1 MAMIKRIICMV
12 LATLMLASLF
22 VGCAG
27 SDDGLITITVFSE
40 LANYSGIQNGW
51 SAALFEDKFGVK
63 LNIVPGLE
71 GVYDTRVESGNLGDI
86 VVFGSDGENYQ
97 NAVNLGLLYDW
108 EEDGLLDE
116 YGSYIKEHMSD
127 ALETNRRISGDGTT
141 VYGFGHNV
149 APSADSHEPFF
160 YTWDIRWD
168 LYAELGYPE
177 IKDWDDLVDVLS
189 QMQALE
195 PTNEVGGNTY
205 AVSLWPDWD
214 GNMVMYVKAMA
225 TAYYGYD
232 ELGIGLYDSE
242 TGKFYGALE
251 ENGPYLTALKFFN
264 NLYMNGLLDP
274 DSMTQTYDEMS
285 EKLKNGGIMFSIFDY
300 AGSETYNTEE
310 HLAEGK
316 YMGALVPT
324 EASAPAYGMS
334 TAGGNRIWTIGAKTE
349 YPELCME
356 IINWLSTPQ
365 GAMAIWYG
373 IEGLNWVYNDEGY
386 IEFTELGQITNSN
399 PKYDMSGITWTSEET
414 GKSYQLSGN
423 FNDGM
428 IQINNVTWS
437 IGSVNLDS
445 PHGETYDY
453 ETWKTQSSGIVSDIE
468 KDWMDYTGCET
479 RDEYLDTTNYTVI
492 AAAPGY
498 SESVRQGELKV
509 TWEQVTECIVTYS
522 WKAIYAKSDAEFDY
536 YVDEMIRKCDAYGY
550 ADCLKWSE
558 DEAALKYSY
567 Q

>member
-1 MAMIKRIICMV
+1 MTAFKRIVSMALVAI
-12 LATLMLASLF
+12 MLVSLF
-22 VGCAG
+22 AGCAG
-27 SDDGLITITVFSE
+27 NNGDLITITVFSE

-51 SAALFEDKFGVK
+51 SAALLEDKFGVQ

-116 YGSYIKEHMSD
+116 YGPYIKEHMND
-127 ALETNRRISGDGTT
+127 ALETNRRISGDGTKI
-141 VYGFGHNV
+141 YGFGHNV

-168 LYAELGYPE
+168 LYKQLGYPE
-177 IKDWDDLVDVLS
+177 IKNWDDMVTVLG
-189 QMQALE
+189 QMRDLE
-195 PTNEVGGNTY
+195 PIDEAGEPVY
-205 AVSLWPDWD
+205 AFSLWPDWD

-232 ELGIGLYDSE
+232 ELGIGLYDSN
-242 TGKFYGALE
+242 TGKFHGALE
-251 ENGPYLTALKFFN
+251 ENGPYLTSLKFFN
-264 NLYMNGLLDP
+264 NLFQQDLIDP
-274 DSMTQTYDEMS
+274 DSMTQVYDDMGA
-285 EKLKNGGIMFSIFDY
+285 KLKNGGVLMSIFDY
-300 AGSETYNTEE
+300 AGSGTYNTEE
-310 HLAEGK
+310 HLAQGK
-316 YMGALVPT
+316 YMGTLVPT

-334 TAGGNRIWTIGAKTE
+334 TAGGNRIWAIGANTE

-356 IINWLSTPQ
+356 IINWLCTPE

-373 IEGLNWVYNDEGY
+373 IEGLNWVYNEEGY
-386 IEFTELGQITNSN
+386 LEFTELGQLTNSN

-414 GKSYQLSGN
+414 GKTYELSGN

-437 IGSVNLDS
+437 IGSENIES

-453 ETWKTQSSGIVSDIE
+453 TTWKTQQTGEVTAIE
-468 KDWMDYTGCET
+468 QDWRDHMGFDSV
-479 RDEYLDTTNYTVI
+479 DEYLDSTNYTVI
-492 AAAPGY
+492 PPAVGY
-498 SESVRQGELKV
+498 SESSRQGELKV
-509 TWEQVTECIVTYS
+509 TWEQVIDCIVTYS

-558 DEAALKYSY
+558 DEAALKYSL